1 MFFNEM
7 LKSRISGHFEQ
18 FSTFLSHSKPAY
30 TKLRSTS
37 RGSYFPNSLNK
48 FVLSE
53 NVLKPIFCEVEIL
66 LRAMKCRIYGYFEQ
80 FGPSEP
86 LKSPVYYQRSIF
98 RDSYFPKSLHKI
110 LLPENV
116 LKAIFCEVEM
126 LLKCT
131 KVVYMVILSCF
142 GHADSLKS
150 PIYYQRSII

>member
-1 MFFNEM
+1 M
-7 LKSRISGHFEQ
+7 
-18 FSTFLSHSKPAY
+18 
-30 TKLRSTS
+30 
-37 RGSYFPNSLNK
+37 
-48 FVLSE
+48 
-53 NVLKPIFCEVEIL
+53 L
-66 LRAMKCRIYGYFEQ
+66 LRAMKCRIYGYFVQ
-80 FGPSEP
+80 FALRGAES
-86 LKSPVYYQRSIF
+86 LKSPVNYQRSIF

-116 LKAIFCEVEM
+116 LKAIICEVEM